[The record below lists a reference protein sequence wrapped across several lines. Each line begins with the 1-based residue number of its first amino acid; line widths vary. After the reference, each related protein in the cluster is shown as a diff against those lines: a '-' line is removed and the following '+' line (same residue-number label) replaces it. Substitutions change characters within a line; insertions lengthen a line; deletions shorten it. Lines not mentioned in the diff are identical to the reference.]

1 MGKQT
6 FQLRGGPG
14 PDATRHWKGVLC
26 VRLCAAPRLWVLLC
40 WEFYQHPHSPPS
52 SETMTASHSSPVGTW
67 HTVRLCPLQGFI
79 LETFINNN
87 NSFALSVSGAE
98 LSSHL
103 HRK

>member
-1 MGKQT
+1 M
-6 FQLRGGPG
+6 
-14 PDATRHWKGVLC
+14 
-26 VRLCAAPRLWVLLC
+26 RLCAAPRLWVLLC

-52 SETMTASHSSPVGTW
+52 SKTMTASHSSPVGTW